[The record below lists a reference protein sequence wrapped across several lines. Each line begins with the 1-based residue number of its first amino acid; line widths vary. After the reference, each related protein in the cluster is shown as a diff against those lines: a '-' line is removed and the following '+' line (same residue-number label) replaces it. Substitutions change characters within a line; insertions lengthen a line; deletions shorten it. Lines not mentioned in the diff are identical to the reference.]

1 MLNVF
6 SSLTITACFLE
17 TVTSSKKIGDSTE
30 RPIATSLLSIRNLAP
45 FEGPRWITTIA
56 RSAGPSMTA
65 VIAKRSV
72 SLADERRALSA
83 LSGEPSTTERSP
95 RWRVLVSSPFVSG
108 LAMPLSLRL
117 AFLEVQLQPEAELRV
132 RKGKNQAEKS
142 AGIARFLRG
151 NLTVIVGR
159 E

>member
-1 MLNVF
+1 
-6 SSLTITACFLE
+6 
-17 TVTSSKKIGDSTE
+17 
-30 RPIATSLLSIRNLAP
+30 
-45 FEGPRWITTIA
+45 
-56 RSAGPSMTA
+56 
-65 VIAKRSV
+65 
-72 SLADERRALSA
+72 
-83 LSGEPSTTERSP
+83 
-95 RWRVLVSSPFVSG
+95 
-108 LAMPLSLRL
+108 MPLSLRL

>member
-1 MLNVF
+1 
-6 SSLTITACFLE
+6 
-17 TVTSSKKIGDSTE
+17 
-30 RPIATSLLSIRNLAP
+30 
-45 FEGPRWITTIA
+45 
-56 RSAGPSMTA
+56 
-65 VIAKRSV
+65 
-72 SLADERRALSA
+72 
-83 LSGEPSTTERSP
+83 
-95 RWRVLVSSPFVSG
+95 VLVSSPFVSG
-108 LAMPLSLRL
+108 LAMPLPLRL